1 MAPSWSEHRGP
12 RGEEYDQ
19 RWERLAA
26 AGEDVHGEAD
36 LVERYGPRTV
46 LDAGCGTGRV
56 AIELDRRGIEVVGT
70 DLDAAMLEVART
82 KAPHLMWVE
91 ADLATLD
98 LRDGAGER
106 RRFELAVLA
115 GNVMIFVTP
124 GSEAEVIGRITDH
137 LVPGGLLVAGFQL
150 SAAFA
155 GTDRIDLA
163 GYDRCAADAG
173 LELVDRFAT
182 WSGDPF
188 VEGGDYAVSM
198 HRRRA

>member
-12 RGEEYDQ
+12 RGEDYDQ

-36 LVERYGPRTV
+36 LVERYHPQTV

-56 AIELDRRGIEVVGT
+56 AIELHRRGIEVVGT
-70 DLDAAMLEVART
+70 DLDAAMLEAART
-82 KAPHLMWVE
+82 KAPHLTWVE
-91 ADLATLD
+91 ADLTTLD

-106 RRFELAVLA
+106 RRFDLAVLA
-115 GNVMIFVTP
+115 GNVMIFVSP
-124 GSEAEVIGRITDH
+124 GTEAQVIGRIADH
-137 LVPGGLLVAGFQL
+137 VVPDGLVVAGFQL

-155 GTDRIDLA
+155 GTDRIDLPE
-163 GYDRCAADAG
+163 YDRCAADAG

-188 VEGGDYAVSM
+188 VDGGDYAVSV